1 MASEIPARDIRDPRI
16 LRAIAHPVRLRL
28 LEELAATGPATA
40 TELAERVGE
49 SPANCSW
56 HLRQLARYGFIEEA
70 GGGAGRQRPWRVVV
84 QSNRW
89 GGPDDD
95 AEFAAADDA
104 ATGVLAANEYA
115 AMRRW
120 HAARRGEPRQ
130 WREAALLSQSQAWL
144 TAAELKAVKEEIQAI
159 FLRHLDPDRFDPAS
173 RPPGT
178 RLIRFVA
185 WGVPH
190 TPAGDPGGTDA

>member
-1 MASEIPARDIRDPRI
+1 MLPDLPERHVRDPRV

-28 LEELAATGPATA
+28 MEELAATGPATA

-70 GGGAGRQRPWRVVV
+70 GGGPGRQRPWRVVV
-84 QSNRW
+84 QAHNW
-89 GGPDDD
+89 GD
-95 AEFAAADDA
+95 ADEDPEFAAAGDA
-104 ATGVLAANEYA
+104 AAEVLVANEYA

-120 HAARRGEPRQ
+120 YARRRSGPPQ
-130 WREAALLSQSQAWL
+130 WREAAFLTQSQAWL
-144 TAAELKAVKEEIQAI
+144 TEDELKAVGEEIRGI
-159 FLRHLDPDRFDPAS
+159 LLRRLDPDRFDPKK
-173 RPPGT
+173 RPPNS

-190 TPAGDPGGTDA
+190 TPAGTPGDTDA